1 MVGFFGVGWTG
12 ASFVAEV
19 VSSRMVGVVSA
30 CFDRCDCN
38 EVTETEG
45 EGFVEGALTLK
56 VDCSLM
62 VREFPEASGSD

>member
-1 MVGFFGVGWTG
+1 M
-12 ASFVAEV
+12 AEV
-19 VSSRMVGVVSA
+19 GSSRMVGVVSA
-30 CFDRCDCN
+30 CFDFCDCN

-62 VREFPEASGSD
+62 VMEFPKPSGSD

>member
-1 MVGFFGVGWTG
+1 MAWTG
-12 ASFVAEV
+12 VSFVEEV
-19 VSSRMVGVVSA
+19 GSSGMVGVLSV
-30 CFDRCDCN
+30 CFDFCDCN

-62 VREFPEASGSD
+62 VVKFAERSESE